1 METHK
6 RHTLSEDQLQAL
18 KANLHRIPDVHPVDR
33 TSGPA
38 PAKKSRIIV
47 WSSAFISVAA
57 TLALVFTLWT
67 PASAPTDE
75 EIVDQLYA
83 LGYIETEDLLEFVEP
98 DSLGIATLD
107 LDADVYFDYF
117 NSTDEYLLEL

>member
-1 METHK
+1 METQK
-6 RHTLSEDQLQAL
+6 RHTLTEDQLQAL

-38 PAKKSRIIV
+38 RAKKSRIIV

-67 PASAPTDE
+67 PASTPTDE

-83 LGYIETEDLLEFVEP
+83 LGYIETEDMLDFVEP

-117 NSTDEYLLEL
+117 NNTDEYLLEL